1 MSALNNSALLGASGS
16 TGYQISRSV
25 RLRASASAYLN
36 RTYGAPTNNKV
47 WTWSAWIKRGSLSLA
62 DANHLFLASPQDVG
76 SNPTSYSRLVFETDN
91 TLRLQSANSAG
102 EAFTSSA
109 VYRDSSAWYHIVLYM
124 DAANTTVRA
133 YVNGVEISYASRTN
147 PTNTNTVIN
156 GSGNYHRIGLFRSAE
171 PRPFDGYIT
180 EVNFIDG
187 QALTPSSFGE
197 TNTTTGVWQP
207 KRYTGTYGTNG
218 FYLNFSDNSNNTAT
232 TIGKDYSGNG
242 NNWTPNNISV
252 TAGVTYDSMIDV
264 PTQFADGGNG
274 RGNYSTL
281 NPLNNATTLS
291 AANLDFQGTGAAPRI
306 AVATMQCTPSGK
318 TYFEMRIN
326 TVAGAANNSQAG
338 IVPAGISLTD
348 YIGTSSGRGYA
359 IEQDGTNAFYLRL
372 NGSTVGPIAVTPTS
386 GDVIQV
392 AVDLV
397 AGKLWLGRN
406 NTWYNS
412 AGGTTG
418 NPSAGTNETATI
430 STSSDWFPAVQK
442 YNTSGSYSVNFG
454 AGSGFSYTPPTGF
467 KALNTL
473 NLPQPT
479 ILKGNQY
486 MNVVTYTA
494 TPGTGNTIS
503 GVGFQTDLLWTKNR
517 DNVEQHYWQDSVR
530 GFSPSVGVT
539 QMLSS
544 NSTAAEASVF
554 GITCTT
560 TSDGFTVVDS
570 VPGSGEFWFT
580 NRTYVAW
587 CWRANGTPAV
597 TNTAG
602 SITST
607 ISAGAT
613 QGFSIV
619 TYTGTGANATVGHGL
634 GVAPDM
640 IIVKRRSATDSWPVY
655 HSRLTSAANTLI
667 LNSTAAQGT
676 VTTYWNSTAPTSSVF
691 TVGTDSAVNASGST
705 YVAYC
710 FDAVA
715 GFSAFG
721 SYTGNGSADGPFVFC
736 GFRPEFVMIKRT
748 DASNDWVILDTA
760 RNTFNVANSALFPN
774 STSSETSNGFYDS
787 DILSN
792 GFKVRAT
799 NAVVNASGGTYIYAA
814 FAETPFKNAL
824 AR

>member
-1 MSALNNSALLGASGS
+1 MSALNNSALIGASGS

-124 DAANTTVRA
+124 DAANTTVKA

-197 TNTTTGVWQP
+197 TNPVTGVWQP
-207 KRYTGTYGTNG
+207 KKYTGTYGTQG
-218 FYLNFSDNSNNTAT
+218 SYINFSDNSAATAAA
-232 TIGKDYSGNG
+232 IGKDYSGNG

-274 RGNYSTL
+274 RGNYAVS
-281 NPLNNATTLS
+281 NPLNAASGLTVSDGNLKIAASAGGSKFVNSSITFPSSGAYYAELTFANASTNLIGQTIGIALGSRSLTAAYNAVGSYHFYASNTGSLLSNGTETGGLS
-291 AANLDFQGTGAAPRI
+291 AISANEVF
-306 AVATMQCTPSGK
+306 
-318 TYFEMRIN
+318 
-326 TVAGAANNSQAG
+326 
-338 IVPAGISLTD
+338 
-348 YIGTSSGRGYA
+348 
-359 IEQDGTNAFYLRL
+359 
-372 NGSTVGPIAVTPTS
+372 
-386 GDVIQV
+386 QV
-392 AVDLV
+392 AVDV
-397 AGKLWLGRN
+397 TNSKMWIGRSN
-406 NTWYNS
+406 VWYNS
-412 AGGTTG
+412 TGGTTG
-418 NPSAGTNETATI
+418 NPSTGANPTFTAAFANYFVFAGFDTG
-430 STSSDWFPAVQK
+430 SAVSA
-442 YNTSGSYSVNFG
+442 NINFG
-454 AGSGFSYTPPTGF
+454 QRPFTYTPPTGF
-467 KALNTL
+467 RALNTL

-544 NSTAAEASVF
+544 NSSAAETSVA

-570 VPGSGEFWFT
+570 APGSGEFWFT

-587 CWRANGTPAV
+587 CWKANGTPAV

-607 ISAGAT
+607 VSAGAT
-613 QGFSIV
+613 QGFSVV
-619 TYTGTGANATVGHGL
+619 TYTGTGSNATVGHGL
-634 GVAPDM
+634 GAAPSM
-640 IIVKRRSATDSWPVY
+640 IIIKSRTSVTDPSWIVA
-655 HSRLTSAANTLI
+655 HVGVVMGTGRLI
-667 LNSTAAQGT
+667 LNTTDANSNAGASSLWNSTAA
-676 VTTYWNSTAPTSSVF
+676 TSSVF
-691 TVGTDSAVNASGST
+691 SLGTYSAVNQSSAT
-705 YVAYC
+705 FVAYC
-710 FDAVA
+710 FAPVA

-721 SYTGNGSADGPFVFC
+721 GYTGNGSTDGAFIYL

-748 DASNDWVILDTA
+748 DTAESWNIVDAA
-760 RNTFNVANSALFPN
+760 RNPTNQAGINLYPN
-774 STSSETSNGFYDS
+774 LTNAESSNNLCD
-787 DILSN
+787 LVSN
-792 GFKVRAT
+792 GFKLRNTWAG
-799 NAVVNASGGTYIYAA
+799 ANASGGTYIYAA